1 MLRDSY
7 GSVTSADGTS
17 IGYRMIG
24 EGPGLILV
32 QGAMGTATNYDELA
46 RSLAAS
52 FTVYL
57 PDRRG
62 RGMSPLAYEPAHT
75 IRRDIEDLASLV
87 EYSGA
92 PFIFGLSSGA
102 IIALATA
109 AALRSIEKAAIYE
122 PPFVPGGI
130 SHPAI
135 KRFNQLVEQR
145 RLAAALVQASRIVKL
160 GPKILAYVPQ
170 WILRF
175 GTQRILDREQR
186 RGSGRYAPLS
196 ELIPAMRYDFN
207 VVGSMDGKAASFAAL
222 RKEVLLLGGDRT
234 PRYLKTALTTLDKV
248 LPNARRIEFEGLDHS
263 APWNTDLGGDPEP
276 IAQALVAF
284 FVADTAV
291 ASLSVI

>member
-1 MLRDSY
+1 MLKDSY

-62 RGMSPLAYEPAHT
+62 RGMSPLAYDPAHT
-75 IRRDIEDLASLV
+75 IRRDIEDLASLL

-102 IIALATA
+102 IIALAA
-109 AALRSIEKAAIYE
+109 AALRSIEKVAIYE

-130 SHPAI
+130 SHLAI
-135 KRFNQLVEQR
+135 KRFNYLVEQR
-145 RLAAALVQASRIVKL
+145 RLAAALVQASKIVKL
-160 GPKILAYVPQ
+160 GSKILAYVPQ

-175 GTQRILDREQR
+175 GTHGSWMRATPRVRTLRASQRIDPGHAVRFQR
-186 RGSGRYAPLS
+186 CRQYGWQSGVVRGLAKRSP
-196 ELIPAMRYDFN
+196 
-207 VVGSMDGKAASFAAL
+207 V
-222 RKEVLLLGGDRT
+222 
-234 PRYLKTALTTLDKV
+234 
-248 LPNARRIEFEGLDHS
+248 ARRRSQSTIPE
-263 APWNTDLGGDPEP
+263 LGAGN
-276 IAQALVAF
+276 
-284 FVADTAV
+284 
-291 ASLSVI
+291 SR

>member
-1 MLRDSY
+1 MLNDSY

-24 EGPGLILV
+24 KGPGLILV

-62 RGMSPLAYEPAHT
+62 RGMSPLAYNPEHR

-87 EYSGA
+87 DHSGA
-92 PFIFGLSSGA
+92 PYIFGLSSGA
-102 IIALATA
+102 IIALAA
-109 AALRSIEKAAIYE
+109 AAVLRPIEKAAVYE
-122 PPFVPGGI
+122 PPFVPEGI

-135 KRFNQLVEQR
+135 KQFNELVEQG

-175 GTQRILDREQR
+175 GTQRLMYREQR
-186 RGSGRYAPLS
+186 QGSGRYAPLS

-207 VVGSMDGKAASFAAL
+207 VVGSMDGEASSFAAL
-222 RKEVLLLGGDRT
+222 QKEVLLLGGDRS
-234 PRYLKTALTTLDKV
+234 PDYLKSALTTLEKV
-248 LPNARRIEFEGLDHS
+248 LPNAQRIEFEGLDHS
-263 APWNTDLGGDPEP
+263 GPWNMDRGGNPEP
-276 IAQALVAF
+276 IARALISFLVT
-284 FVADTAV
+284 DNPV
-291 ASLSVI
+291 ASSCTI